1 MKIAIIKK
9 LKNSQEKSN
18 QTFFYTDESM
28 ATLKKTKK
36 IISILTHDFTI
47 VFCFSLFVIVHCT
60 CVHVYMHAYKHMVQ
74 NDDDDEKK
82 IL

>member
-1 MKIAIIKK
+1 
-9 LKNSQEKSN
+9 
-18 QTFFYTDESM
+18 M

-74 NDDDDEKK
+74 YDDDEKK
-82 IL
+82 NTLKINFPTRKQTKRNGKKL

>member
-1 MKIAIIKK
+1 
-9 LKNSQEKSN
+9 
-18 QTFFYTDESM
+18 M

-60 CVHVYMHAYKHMVQ
+60 CVHVYMHAHKHMVQ
-74 NDDDDEKK
+74 NDGDDDDEKK
-82 IL
+82 NTLKINFPTRKQTKRNGKKL

>member
-1 MKIAIIKK
+1 
-9 LKNSQEKSN
+9 
-18 QTFFYTDESM
+18 M

-47 VFCFSLFVIVHCT
+47 VFCFSLFVIVHRT

-74 NDDDDEKK
+74 YDDDDEKK
-82 IL
+82 YSKNKFSHTQTNQTKWKEIMIKFF